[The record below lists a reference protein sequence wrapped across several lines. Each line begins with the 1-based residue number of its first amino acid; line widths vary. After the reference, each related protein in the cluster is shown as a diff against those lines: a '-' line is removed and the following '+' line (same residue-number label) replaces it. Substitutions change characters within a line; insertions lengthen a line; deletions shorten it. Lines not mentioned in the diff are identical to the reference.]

1 MTDPGLQ
8 IRVGGGGRGGGV
20 ASAYLLLNK
29 GLYIVTEK
37 PQIGS
42 YNKGMYVCL
51 TNQGVNLENEDGDK
65 AKIDVHHTTN

>member
-1 MTDPGLQ
+1 M
-8 IRVGGGGRGGGV
+8 